1 MQKINSKALF
11 NELHRRITVYETEE
25 SKEMAALILE
35 KYLGLKKTDLLI
47 NQPVEV
53 SEDLRMELDQVIIR
67 INHSEPVQ
75 YILNQQW
82 FRNRRFEVNRHV
94 LIPRPETEELIDH
107 AVRHAKELSGT
118 KKVLD
123 IGTGSGC
130 IAISLALEIENAE
143 VTALDISEAAL
154 EVAKKNA
161 QNNQADVRF
170 INADVLDPA
179 QFPDEKFDIIASNPP
194 YVKENEKGEM
204 RPNVLDFE
212 PGIALFVKDDDAL
225 LFYRR
230 IADLGQAHLTPQG
243 FIIVEINSY
252 LGKETSEMF
261 LEKGFGKVTLI
272 KDFFERDRFIIA
284 WP

>member
-1 MQKINSKALF
+1 MQKINSKTLF
-11 NELHRRITVYETEE
+11 NDLYNRITVYEAEE
-25 SKEMAALILE
+25 SKEVAALVLE

-53 SEDLRMELDQVIIR
+53 SEDLSRELDQVIIR

-75 YILNQQW
+75 YILNEQW

-107 AVRHAKELSGT
+107 AINYAKDLPGA
-118 KKVLD
+118 KKILD

-130 IAISLALEIENAE
+130 IAVSLALEIENAE
-143 VTALDISEAAL
+143 VTALDISETAL

-161 QNNQADVRF
+161 LNNQAEIRF
-170 INADVLDPA
+170 LNIDVLDPA
-179 QFPDEKFDIIASNPP
+179 SFPEEKYDIIASNPP

-204 RPNVLDFE
+204 RRNVLDFE
-212 PGIALFVKDDDAL
+212 PGLALFVKDDDAL

-230 IADLGQAHLTPQG
+230 IADLGQSHLTAQG

-261 LEKGFGKVTLI
+261 REKGFGKVTLI

>member
-1 MQKINSKALF
+1 MQKINSKTLF
-11 NELHRRITVYETEE
+11 NDLYNRITVYEAEE
-25 SKEMAALILE
+25 SKEMAALVLE

-53 SEDLRMELDQVIIR
+53 SEDLSRELDQVIIR

-75 YILNQQW
+75 YILNEQW

-107 AVRHAKELSGT
+107 AIKYAKDLPGA
-118 KKVLD
+118 KKILD

-130 IAISLALEIENAE
+130 IAVSLALEIENAE
-143 VTALDISEAAL
+143 VTALDISETAL
-154 EVAKKNA
+154 DVAKKNA
-161 QNNQADVRF
+161 LNNQAEIRF
-170 INADVLDPA
+170 LNIDVLDPA
-179 QFPDEKFDIIASNPP
+179 SFPEEKYDIIASNPP

-204 RPNVLDFE
+204 RRNVLDFE
-212 PGIALFVKDDDAL
+212 PGLALFVKDDDAL

-230 IADLGQAHLTPQG
+230 IADLGQSHLTAQG

-261 LEKGFGKVTLI
+261 REKGFGKVTLI

>member
-1 MQKINSKALF
+1 MQKINSKTLF
-11 NELHRRITVYETEE
+11 NDLHSRITAYEAEE
-25 SKEMAALILE
+25 SKEVAALVLE

-47 NQPVEV
+47 NQPVEI
-53 SEDLRMELDQVIIR
+53 SEDLSRKLDQVIIR

-75 YILNQQW
+75 YILNEQW

-107 AVRHAKELSGT
+107 VIKQAKEISGT

-130 IAISLALEIENAE
+130 IAVSLALELENAE

-154 EVAKKNA
+154 EVAEKNA
-161 QNNQADVRF
+161 LNNQADVRF
-170 INADVLDPA
+170 INVDILDPA

-272 KDFFERDRFIIA
+272 KDFFERDRFIIV

>member
-1 MQKINSKALF
+1 MQKINSKTLF
-11 NELHRRITVYETEE
+11 NDLYNRITVYEAEE
-25 SKEMAALILE
+25 SKEVAALVLE

-53 SEDLRMELDQVIIR
+53 SEDLSRELDQVIIR

-75 YILNQQW
+75 YILNEQW

-107 AVRHAKELSGT
+107 AIKYAKDLPGA
-118 KKVLD
+118 KKILD

-130 IAISLALEIENAE
+130 IAVSLALEIENAE
-143 VTALDISEAAL
+143 VTALDISETAL
-154 EVAKKNA
+154 DVAKKNA
-161 QNNQADVRF
+161 LNNQAEIRF
-170 INADVLDPA
+170 LNIDVLDPA
-179 QFPDEKFDIIASNPP
+179 SFPEEKYDIIASNPP

-204 RPNVLDFE
+204 TRNVLDFE
-212 PGIALFVKDDDAL
+212 PGLALFVKDDDAL

-230 IADLGQAHLTPQG
+230 IADLGQSHLTAQG
-243 FIIVEINSY
+243 FVIVEINSY

-261 LEKGFGKVTLI
+261 REKGFGKVTLI

>member
-1 MQKINSKALF
+1 MQKINSKTLF
-11 NELHRRITVYETEE
+11 NDLYNRITVYEAEE
-25 SKEMAALILE
+25 SKEVAALVLE

-53 SEDLRMELDQVIIR
+53 SEDLSRELDQVIIR

-75 YILNQQW
+75 YILNEQW

-107 AVRHAKELSGT
+107 AIKYAKDLPGA
-118 KKVLD
+118 KKILD

-130 IAISLALEIENAE
+130 IAVSLALEIENAE
-143 VTALDISEAAL
+143 VTALDISETAL
-154 EVAKKNA
+154 DVAKKNA
-161 QNNQADVRF
+161 LNNQAEIRF
-170 INADVLDPA
+170 LNIDVLDPA
-179 QFPDEKFDIIASNPP
+179 SFPEEKYDIIASNPP

-204 RPNVLDFE
+204 RRNVLDFE
-212 PGIALFVKDDDAL
+212 PGLALFVKDDDAL
-225 LFYRR
+225 LFYKR
-230 IADLGQAHLTPQG
+230 IADLGQSHLTAQG
-243 FIIVEINSY
+243 FVIVEINGY

-261 LEKGFGKVTLI
+261 REKGFGKVTLI

>member
-1 MQKINSKALF
+1 MQKINSKTLF
-11 NELHRRITVYETEE
+11 NDLYNRITVYEAEE
-25 SKEMAALILE
+25 SKEVAALVLE

-53 SEDLRMELDQVIIR
+53 SEDLIRELDQVIIR

-75 YILNQQW
+75 YILNEQW

-107 AVRHAKELSGT
+107 AIKYAKDLPGA
-118 KKVLD
+118 KKILD

-130 IAISLALEIENAE
+130 IAVSLALEIENAE
-143 VTALDISEAAL
+143 VTALDISETAL
-154 EVAKKNA
+154 DVAKKNA
-161 QNNQADVRF
+161 LNNQAEIRF
-170 INADVLDPA
+170 LNIDVLDPA
-179 QFPDEKFDIIASNPP
+179 SFPEEKYDIIASNPP

-204 RPNVLDFE
+204 RRNVLDFE
-212 PGIALFVKDDDAL
+212 PGLALFVKDDDAL

-230 IADLGQAHLTPQG
+230 IADLGQSHLTAQG

-261 LEKGFGKVTLI
+261 REKGFGKVTLI